1 MQSQKTFTLGLVQ
14 SWRSRMN
21 LENLTNIQK
30 GAKQHWPAVLEPRQ
44 SVNTFWTKELELTV
58 SEELKKY

>member
-1 MQSQKTFTLGLVQ
+1 
-14 SWRSRMN
+14 MN